1 MTKSA
6 TATAQLSPEQR
17 AKKNILQRMLLE
29 LEPATAPAPEPEQ
42 PTHSVDKNGFLVP
55 IPAPAPA
62 PAPAARKPVARKPKR
77 KPAPAPATA
86 ARRVS
91 YAVGTVGKITLNRRG
106 PAGEMPY
113 EQPARNC
120 QSIAIER
127 YEIATGRIIQRFFLG
142 RQESETLAQLE
153 TQAST
158 S

>member
-1 MTKSA
+1 MTKPA

-29 LEPATAPAPEPEQ
+29 LEPATAPAP
-42 PTHSVDKNGFLVP
+42 
-55 IPAPAPA
+55 A
-62 PAPAARKPVARKPKR
+62 PAPAARKPAAR

-120 QSIAIER
+120 QSIAVER
-127 YEIATGRIIQRFFLG
+127 YEIATGRILQRFFLG

-153 TQAST
+153 NQAST

>member
-1 MTKSA
+1 MTKPA

-17 AKKNILQRMLLE
+17 VKKNILQRMLLE
-29 LEPATAPAPEPEQ
+29 LEPATAPAP
-42 PTHSVDKNGFLVP
+42 
-55 IPAPAPA
+55 A
-62 PAPAARKPVARKPKR
+62 PAPAARKPAARKPAAR

-120 QSIAIER
+120 QSIAVER
-127 YEIATGRIIQRFFLG
+127 YEIATGRILQRFFLG

-153 TQAST
+153 NQAST